1 MFFER
6 VIFVSDFMLW
16 LHANYIRPQ
25 LEAVPPEDYRAHFDL
40 VKNEVPHSIW
50 AELDK
55 CLEFT
60 AIHAFA
66 LGFRTGKGLARLI
79 PAGSSEARSSEPRA
93 AALTPQ

>member
-1 MFFER
+1 M
-6 VIFVSDFMLW
+6 SDFMLW

-40 VKNEVPHSIW
+40 VKNELPHSAW
-50 AELDK
+50 GELDK

>member
-1 MFFER
+1 M
-6 VIFVSDFMLW
+6 SDFMLW

-25 LEAVPPEDYRAHFDL
+25 LEAVPPEDYSFHFDL
-40 VKNEVPHSIW
+40 VKSELPPSVW

-66 LGFRTGKGLARLI
+66 LGVRTGAGMARLI
-79 PAGSSEARSSEPRA
+79 PAGSFEARSSEPGA
-93 AALTPQ
+93 AALTPR